1 MMPYGSLSYS
11 WGFHRPIQQLFI
23 LGRWSIFTLEHYAR
37 KLYCLLR
44 VSRGIRPVYI
54 SVTFVGKWDFP
65 QPQGTCAQE
74 ASPQICMGTPCLPDL
89 RAWALFTT
97 TWWIPC
103 LLRCSSSIYAFYRC
117 CCFAQENLRTFCLLI
132 KEAFIFKK
140 VFIFGLFRAHPHI
153 WSFPG

>member
-1 MMPYGSLSYS
+1 MTERITAVCELSFLDTLCQYVLQEDVAPVSSQHGAAWRTSCGVEWVDDALWLSLSYS

-97 TWWIPC
+97 TW
-103 LLRCSSSIYAFYRC
+103 
-117 CCFAQENLRTFCLLI
+117 
-132 KEAFIFKK
+132 
-140 VFIFGLFRAHPHI
+140 
-153 WSFPG
+153 